1 MCAVPHDV
9 KPNLI
14 LSILQSKCTR
24 CRRGD
29 MFVVK
34 NPYKLKSTMKM
45 YDECPVCGQPLDLEP
60 GFYYGTN
67 MISYSLAVLICV
79 LTFFIW
85 WATIGFSFNDSRFFW
100 WLGINAFLLVAL
112 QPPLMRIS
120 RTAWLAF
127 FVRYSVKWREGDV
140 VKRYNVNK
148 DQMNNW

>member
-1 MCAVPHDV
+1 
-9 KPNLI
+9 
-14 LSILQSKCTR
+14 
-24 CRRGD
+24 